1 MESIIITIIV
11 LAAAGYVGY
20 VLTGVF
26 RAKKGGGCRCTS
38 AVCPYA
44 GKHGET
50 PCEKCSENGTGL
62 LEIMPENTAEGAADK
77 K

>member
-1 MESIIITIIV
+1 MEKIIVVMIV

-26 RAKKGGGCRCTS
+26 RAKKPGDGCRCTS

-44 GKHGET
+44 GQDDP
-50 PCEKCSENGTGL
+50 PCEKCEAGEL
-62 LEIMPENTAEGAADK
+62 MEIGPEK